1 MRYLKSFY
9 SMNEDLDL
17 CYDSLVVDEKDTNVK
32 YEFVDDF
39 GNKFLVVFKNDT
51 IGPEFS
57 KRVGDSWEVIYLVEV
72 DESEVTV
79 DTDGSFILLNNHS
92 AKINKWNDRF
102 WSIEKIVPTNIYKVV
117 ATVLGD
123 ITTNFLSNR
132 PETRMLRLEG
142 LSKNGESG
150 LTKRTK
156 LYKRFLDRNPIDG
169 YSVEDKGN
177 RIFIVKKR

>member
-1 MRYLKSFY
+1 MQYLKSFY

-17 CYDSLVVDEKDTNVK
+17 HYDSLVVDEKDTNVK

-79 DTDGSFILLNNHS
+79 DTDGSFVLLNNHS

-123 ITTNFLSNR
+123 ITTKFLSNR

-142 LSKNGESG
+142 LSKYGESG

-169 YSVEDKGN
+169 YLVEDKGN

>member
-1 MRYLKSFY
+1 MKYLKSFY

-17 CYDSLVVDEKDTNVK
+17 CYDFSVVDEKDTNVK
-32 YEFVDDF
+32 YQFLDDF

-72 DESEVTV
+72 DSNDKVKKTEWP
-79 DTDGSFILLNNHS
+79 
-92 AKINKWNDRF
+92 NKSGRF

-142 LSKNGESG
+142 LSKDGESG

>member
-1 MRYLKSFY
+1 
-9 SMNEDLDL
+9 MNEDLDL
-17 CYDSLVVDEKDTNVK
+17 CYDFSVVDKKDTNVK

-51 IGPEFS
+51 VGPAFS

-72 DESEVTV
+72 DS
-79 DTDGSFILLNNHS
+79 TDNSVKKTEWGG
-92 AKINKWNDRF
+92 RF
-102 WSIEKIVPTNIYKVV
+102 WSIEKVVSTNIYKVV

-142 LSKNGESG
+142 LSKDGESG

>member
-1 MRYLKSFY
+1 
-9 SMNEDLDL
+9 MNEDLDL
-17 CYDSLVVDEKDTNVK
+17 CYDFSVVDEKDTNVK
-32 YEFVDDF
+32 YQFSDDF
-39 GNKFLVVFKNDT
+39 GNNFLVVFKNDT
-51 IGPEFS
+51 VGPAFS

-79 DTDGSFILLNNHS
+79 DTDGSFVLLNNKS

-117 ATVLGD
+117 STVLGD
-123 ITTNFLSNR
+123 ITTNFLSNH
-132 PETRMLRLEG
+132 PETRMIRLEG

-177 RIFIVKKR
+177 KIFIVKKR

>member
-1 MRYLKSFY
+1 
-9 SMNEDLDL
+9 MNEDLDL
-17 CYDSLVVDEKDTNVK
+17 CYDSLGVDEKDTNVK

-79 DTDGSFILLNNHS
+79 DTDGSFVLLNNKS

-123 ITTNFLSNR
+123 ITTKFLSNR

-142 LSKNGESG
+142 LSKYGESG

>member
-1 MRYLKSFY
+1 MKYLKSFY

-17 CYDSLVVDEKDTNVK
+17 CYDFSVVDKKDTNVK

-51 IGPEFS
+51 VGPAFS

-72 DESEVTV
+72 DS
-79 DTDGSFILLNNHS
+79 TDNSVKKTEWGG
-92 AKINKWNDRF
+92 RF
-102 WSIEKIVPTNIYKVV
+102 WSIEKVVSTNIYKVV

-142 LSKNGESG
+142 LSKDGESG

>member
-1 MRYLKSFY
+1 
-9 SMNEDLDL
+9 MNEDLDL
-17 CYDSLVVDEKDTNVK
+17 HYDSLVVDEKDTNVK

-79 DTDGSFILLNNHS
+79 DTDGSFVLLNNHS

-123 ITTNFLSNR
+123 ITTKFLSNR

-142 LSKNGESG
+142 LSKYGESG

-169 YSVEDKGN
+169 YLVEDKGN